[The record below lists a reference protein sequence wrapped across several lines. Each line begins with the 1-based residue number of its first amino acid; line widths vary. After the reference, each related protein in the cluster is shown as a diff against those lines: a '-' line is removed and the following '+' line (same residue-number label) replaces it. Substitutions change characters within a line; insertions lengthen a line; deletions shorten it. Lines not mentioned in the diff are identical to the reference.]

1 MRFQAGGTEE
11 RGVTSRLEVSVLG
24 LTLTP
29 GLVGEEP
36 NSLRATVTQRTSLV
50 LLHHFIFIPLRHAVL
65 FINYSFCTFFWSSLS
80 FSFSPPCIFAFSP
93 SSCCFILLC
102 LYPLFLVR
110 PFTFN
115 VSLLFPF
122 HPRFFF
128 LFVRPFSTSLSSP
141 VSSYFSSPVSSFSFL
156 PLEVLSRP
164 FSLLL
169 PSPFL
174 ALIRCFSF
182 RRCRVIVQ
190 LARIIRSSSEL
201 I

>member
-1 MRFQAGGTEE
+1 MQYCSSTIDFVRSFDPPY
-11 RGVTSRLEVSVLG
+11 RSLFL
-24 LTLTP
+24 L
-29 GLVGEEP
+29 LVY
-36 NSLRATVTQRTSLV
+36 
-50 LLHHFIFIPLRHAVL
+50 LL
-65 FINYSFCTFFWSSLS
+65 
-80 FSFSPPCIFAFSP
+80 FSPL
-93 SSCCFILLC
+93 SCCFMLLC

-128 LFVRPFSTSLSSP
+128 LFIRPFSTSLSSP

-164 FSLLL
+164 FSLLH